1 MKRRIEKIYFC
12 LALLFTFLLIVCTI
26 ELHSLVYFNREMNQV
41 RAQLQETE
49 ADVEAKLRVNEDVTR
64 AIVEGQN
71 GGW

>member
-12 LALLFTFLLIVCTI
+12 LALLFAFLLIVCTI